1 MTDDLERLRA
11 ALKSLP
17 QAAEPTRR
25 ESDLAAAI
33 SAFDSA
39 FEETP
44 EISDAAQGSPAEPR
58 PSNSRPALGRLIDG
72 GISMI
77 HALTTRAGLA
87 ATTGLVTAGLALL
100 IVLPQ
105 DTAFGPGPDGAL
117 DLDIDSAPEAPVLLD
132 EPVLA
137 EAELAMDLSS
147 AAPPSPL
154 VDQSLTVER
163 RLELS
168 RAAPKTSVVSRALT
182 ADSDARPAPVD
193 ADTEAFANEDPSGV
207 TAVSE
212 QPVSTF
218 SVDVDTASWSVI
230 RSSLM
235 NGSLPPAGAV
245 RIEEMVN
252 YFPYAYPAPEPD
264 DAPFE
269 TTFGVSPTPWNPDTQ
284 ILHIGLQGALPAL
297 ADRPPLNLVFLI
309 DTSGSMQTP
318 DKLPLLK
325 QSLRLMLGE
334 LRAEDE
340 VAIVTYAGS
349 AGQVLEPT
357 PAGERGKILAALDR
371 LDAGGATAGQ
381 AGLEQAYSVAENM
394 AGEGEISRILL
405 ATDGDFNV
413 GIHDPAALED
423 FIARKRD
430 SGAFLSVFGFGRGNL
445 DDATMQALA
454 QAGNGQAAY
463 IDTIAEAQKVLVDQL
478 TGQLFPIAQDVKIQV
493 EFNPAEIAEYRLIGY
508 ETRALRREDFA
519 NDTVDAGEIGAGH
532 QVTALYEVT
541 PIGSPAVLNEP
552 LRYQPAAAPE
562 GDSGE
567 LGFLRLRYKEPGG
580 SESRLIE
587 TPIPSEVSE
596 ASVETRFAMAIAG
609 FGELLR
615 GSVYLGAW
623 DYAAAAALAGE
634 ARGDD
639 PFGYRAE
646 AVRLI
651 RLAETLSR

>member
-11 ALKSLP
+11 ALKSGSP
-17 QAAEPTRR
+17 EADPARKA
-25 ESDLAAAI
+25 DDIAAAM
-33 SAFDSA
+33 SAFDTAFAETAESA
-39 FEETP
+39 GTTQESS
-44 EISDAAQGSPAEPR
+44 IEPR
-58 PSNSRPALGRLIDG
+58 PSNSRPVWGRLIDG

-105 DTAFGPGPDGAL
+105 DTAFGPGTDGAH

-154 VDQSLTVER
+154 VEQSLKVEG
-163 RLELS
+163 RLALS
-168 RAAPKTSVVSRALT
+168 RAAPETSVVSRALT

-193 ADTEAFANEDPSGV
+193 VDTEAFANEDPSGV
-207 TAVSE
+207 TAVAD

-235 NGSLPPAGAV
+235 NGSLPPTEAV

-252 YFPYAYPAPEPD
+252 YFPYAYPAPEPGG
-264 DAPFE
+264 APFA
-269 TTFGVSPTPWNPDTQ
+269 TTLGVSPTPWNPDTQ

-297 ADRPPLNLVFLI
+297 EDRPPLNLVFLI
-309 DTSGSMQTP
+309 DTSGSMQDP

-340 VAIVTYAGS
+340 VAIVAYAGS
-349 AGQVLEPT
+349 AGAVLEPT
-357 PAGERGKILAALDR
+357 PAGESSKILAALDR
-371 LDAGGATAGQ
+371 LEAGGSTAGQ
-381 AGLEQAYSVAENM
+381 AGLEQAYALAETM
-394 AGEGEISRILL
+394 KGEGEVSRILL

-413 GIHDPAALED
+413 GIHDPEALED
-423 FIARKRD
+423 FIARKRE
-430 SGAFLSVFGFGRGNL
+430 SGAFLSVLGFGRGNL

-478 TGQLFPIAQDVKIQV
+478 TGQLFAIAQDVKIQV

-519 NDTVDAGEIGAGH
+519 NDKVDAGEIGAGH

-541 PIGSPAVLNEP
+541 PVGSSAVLNEP
-552 LRYQPAAAPE
+552 LRYQPAATPE
-562 GDSGE
+562 GANGE

-587 TPIPSEVSE
+587 TPIPAEVSQ
-596 ASVETRFAMAIAG
+596 ASVETRFATAIAG
-609 FGELLR
+609 FGQLLR
-615 GSVYLGAW
+615 GSVYLGDW
-623 DYAAAAALAGE
+623 DYDAAAALAGN
-634 ARGDD
+634 ARGED

-646 AVRLI
+646 ALRLI
-651 RLAETLSR
+651 RLAGSLDK